1 VIAQALDRY
10 FSGERFV
17 LAGPQ
22 QYEDLGCTHFWQR
35 KTFNTNRAAALLTAP
50 GVTDLEEHCQ
60 QLKWQII
67 KRTFY
72 IPVLYPLGLQM
83 VVTGDDLLATA
94 KIGPSVVDLIDN
106 QRVVLQGVFV
116 VDTKEKKFR
125 YWSSPG
131 LYLTS
136 RLHKAMAGAI
146 AAVGFEQLQ

>member
-1 VIAQALDRY
+1 MIEALDRF

-17 LAGPQ
+17 LARPQ

-72 IPVLYPLGLQM
+72 IPFLYPLGLQM

-94 KIGPSVVDLIDN
+94 KI
-106 QRVVLQGVFV
+106 LQ
-116 VDTKEKKFR
+116 
-125 YWSSPG
+125 
-131 LYLTS
+131 
-136 RLHKAMAGAI
+136 
-146 AAVGFEQLQ
+146 